1 MPVTFIPKS
10 PVICE
15 NYSTGKIF
23 EDCTLV
29 SFEKKVKMSI
39 TIPRGV
45 AAGQTITL
53 HYDTDDLNYKT
64 TWNGNLF
71 RASNPT
77 FTAIES

>member
-1 MPVTFIPKS
+1 MPVQFIAKG

-15 NYSTGKIF
+15 NSSTGKIF
-23 EDCTLV
+23 EDCALV

-45 AAGQTITL
+45 AAGQTLELT
-53 HYDTDDLNYKT
+53 YDTDDMLYKT
-64 TWNGNLF
+64 TWNGHSF

-77 FTAIES
+77 FTAINT